1 LIIRHLEAAGTFNYR
16 GRRDVKQVR
25 EYPILPSC
33 RNHSLKLVVLD
44 IIAIICSLHPSAGS
58 LIYTTLSQFPE
69 LVAALVGF
77 SYKIIFLLYQTH
89 YLFLTAF
96 SHSLTSK
103 VPVSY
108 HPPFSPGKR

>member
-1 LIIRHLEAAGTFNYR
+1 MPKPFLKISSFGYNSYYL
-16 GRRDVKQVR
+16 
-25 EYPILPSC
+25 LPP
-33 RNHSLKLVVLD
+33 L
-44 IIAIICSLHPSAGS
+44 SAGS

-69 LVAALVGF
+69 LVAELVDF

-103 VPVSY
+103 VPVLY
-108 HPPFSPGKR
+108 HPPFSSGKR